1 MFIELGTAY
10 RQQRNGTYARKK
22 QTAHIAWPEILH
34 RCHPTAMQNFRPLGY
49 ASAEHG
55 LMVGIQY
62 KALTVYPYVDVLGR
76 NGLQIAGQVKLDSGA
91 LQAVA

>member
-22 QTAHIAWPEILH
+22 TAHIAWPEILH
-34 RCHPTAMQNFRPLGY
+34 RCHPTAMQNFRLLGY

-62 KALTVYPYVDVLGR
+62 KALTV
-76 NGLQIAGQVKLDSGA
+76 
-91 LQAVA
+91 